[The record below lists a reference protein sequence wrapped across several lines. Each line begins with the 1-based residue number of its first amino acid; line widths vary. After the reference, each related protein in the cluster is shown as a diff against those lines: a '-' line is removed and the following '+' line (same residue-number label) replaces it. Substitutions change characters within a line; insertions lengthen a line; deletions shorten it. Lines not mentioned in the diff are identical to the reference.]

1 VLHVLRD
8 CPTARSIWDKI
19 VSDEIFSSFYIGSL
33 QEWITSNLQMHQ
45 TISLVGIDWSC
56 LFKIIFWL
64 IWKNLRQEEGF
75 IAVGGLVQDQNSRWI
90 MGFGRYLGNYTVTEA
105 ELWGIMD
112 DLKLILDRRFE
123 RILIQI
129 GSLELNS
136 S

>member
-8 CPTARSIWDKI
+8 CPIAKSIWDKI
-19 VSDEIFSSFYIGSL
+19 VLDETFSSFYIGSL
-33 QEWITSNLQMHQ
+33 REWITSNLQKHQ
-45 TISLVGIDWSC
+45 TISLVG
-56 LFKIIFWL
+56 
-64 IWKNLRQEEGF
+64 EEGF

-90 MGFGRYLGNYTVTEA
+90 MRFGRYLGNCTVTEA

-129 GSLELNS
+129 
-136 S
+136 